1 MGALLAHDW
10 PGNVRELKNAL
21 GYAVIHCPGTT
32 IGLEHLPP
40 EVLEGSP
47 APGAAS
53 DLPED
58 ERERIVAALER
69 TGGER
74 KAAAA
79 LLGIGRATLYR
90 KLTQYG
96 LG

>member
-1 MGALLAHDW
+1 
-10 PGNVRELKNAL
+10 
-21 GYAVIHCPGTT
+21 
-32 IGLEHLPP
+32 
-40 EVLEGSP
+40 VLEQPLP
-47 APGAAS
+47 AAAP

-58 ERERIVAALER
+58 ERERITAALAR

-96 LG
+96 IG